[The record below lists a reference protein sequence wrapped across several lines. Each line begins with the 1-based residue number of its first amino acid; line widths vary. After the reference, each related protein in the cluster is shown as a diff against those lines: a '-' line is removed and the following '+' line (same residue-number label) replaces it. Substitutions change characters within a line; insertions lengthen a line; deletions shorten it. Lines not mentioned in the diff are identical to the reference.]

1 MNQANQMNSGKKL
14 SLILFSGEYD
24 KALAALI
31 LANSARQMDI
41 TVNIFFAFWGLCL
54 IRDPGKMSLEDK
66 NAFEKM
72 FSIVAPRGPEDLP
85 LSKMNM
91 AGIGKAMLK
100 GMMEDNDAPELSDFL
115 KGAQKKGVN
124 FFACKLSLEV
134 MGFKLEEMLPEVK
147 LLTAKEYLA
156 DALEADI
163 QLFI

>member
-1 MNQANQMNSGKKL
+1 MEQAKQKKL

-24 KALAALI
+24 KAMAALI
-31 LANSARQMDI
+31 LANTAKQMNM
-41 TVNIFFAFWGLCL
+41 TVNIFFTFWGLCL
-54 IRDPGKMSLEDK
+54 IRDPEKLSMEDK
-66 NAFEKM
+66 SAYEKM
-72 FSIVAPRGPEDLP
+72 FGLAAPAGPEDLP

-100 GMMEDNDAPELSDFL
+100 EMMEEHDAPELSAFL

-124 FFACKLSLEV
+124 FYACRLSLEI
-134 MGFKLEEMLPEVK
+134 MGFKLEEFVPDVQV
-147 LLTAKEYLA
+147 LTAEEYLK

>member
-1 MNQANQMNSGKKL
+1 MTNPRKKL

-24 KALAALI
+24 KAMAALI
-31 LANSARQMDI
+31 LANTAKEMNI

-54 IRDPGKMSLEDK
+54 IRDPEKMSLEDK
-66 NAFEKM
+66 SAFEKM
-72 FSIVAPRGPEDLP
+72 FSMVAPKGPEDLP

-91 AGIGKAMLK
+91 AGLGKAMLK
-100 GMMEDNDAPELSDFL
+100 EMMEEHDAPDLTAFL

-134 MGFKLEEMLPEVK
+134 MGFKLVEMLPNVQV
-147 LLTAKEYLA
+147 LTAKEYLQ
-156 DALEADI
+156 DALQADI

>member
-1 MNQANQMNSGKKL
+1 MEPAKKL
-14 SLILFSGEYD
+14 SIILFSGEYD
-24 KALAALI
+24 KAMAALI
-31 LANSARQMDI
+31 LANSAREMNI

-54 IRDPGKMSLEDK
+54 IRDPDKMSLEDK
-66 NAFEKM
+66 TAFEKM
-72 FSIVAPRGPEDLP
+72 FTLAAPQGPEGLP
-85 LSKMNM
+85 LSRMHM

-100 GMMEDNDAPELSDFL
+100 EMMEEHDAPDLAAFL

-134 MGFKLEEMLPEVK
+134 MGFKLEEMLPDVK
-147 LLTAKEYLA
+147 LLSAAEYLQ

>member
-1 MNQANQMNSGKKL
+1 MNQKKKL

-24 KALAALI
+24 KAMAALI

-54 IRDPGKMSLEDK
+54 LRDPEKMSLEDK
-66 NAFEKM
+66 TAFEKM
-72 FSIVAPRGPEDLP
+72 FSIVAPTGPEDLP

-100 GMMEDNDAPELSDFL
+100 EMMEDHDAPELSDFL
-115 KGAQKKGVN
+115 KGAQKKGVK

-147 LLTAKEYLA
+147 ILTAKEYLK
-156 DALEADI
+156 DALEANI